1 MLGDFYMAE
10 QTQMVIYD
18 VGANLPKVEV
28 VVDSETVWLSL
39 NDLVDLFHSSKSNIS
54 EHLKH
59 IFADG
64 ELSFDRCVRKFRTDV
79 PGSRKYLVVHY
90 NLDVVIALGYRVDSS
105 IAVAFRKWATST
117 LHEYLQ
123 KGFVLNDGILKESG
137 GGLYFKELLNR
148 IRDIRASEKV
158 LYRQVLEIYA
168 TSVDY
173 DPKSPLTL
181 AFFKEVQNKMHYAVT
196 HETAAEI
203 IYRRADSAKPYMG
216 LTSFEGESPRKDE
229 AEIAKNYLSKDEGE
243 HLSLLVSFYLDY
255 AELMAKEQH
264 AMTMKDWSTKLDEFL
279 SFSQKDILAD
289 AGTISHEEA
298 IQKADSEYEK
308 YSSKSFAELTDVE
321 KEIRSKSVLPSKGK
335 K

>member
-1 MLGDFYMAE
+1 
-10 QTQMVIYD
+10 
-18 VGANLPKVEV
+18 
-28 VVDSETVWLSL
+28 
-39 NDLVDLFHSSKSNIS
+39 
-54 EHLKH
+54 
-59 IFADG
+59 
-64 ELSFDRCVRKFRTDV
+64 
-79 PGSRKYLVVHY
+79 
-90 NLDVVIALGYRVDSS
+90 
-105 IAVAFRKWATST
+105 
-117 LHEYLQ
+117 
-123 KGFVLNDGILKESG
+123 LKESG

-264 AMTMKDWSTKLDEFL
+264 AMTMKDWSTT
-279 SFSQKDILAD
+279 
-289 AGTISHEEA
+289 GTH
-298 IQKADSEYEK
+298 
-308 YSSKSFAELTDVE
+308 
-321 KEIRSKSVLPSKGK
+321 P
-335 K
+335 